1 MVFEYSYEKNELLK
15 RTRNIS
21 FETVVVLVLENK
33 IIDIIENPNRE
44 NQYMYVFRY
53 HNLIHVCP
61 FVVDSDKVF
70 LKAIFPNRKLAKL
83 YEINEEDKNYEDKV

>member
-21 FETVVVLVLENK
+21 FETVIVLVLENK
-33 IIDIIENPNRE
+33 IIDIIEHPNRN

-53 HNLIHVCP
+53 HNKIHVCP

-70 LKAIFPNRKLAKL
+70 LKTIFPNRKLAKL
-83 YEINEEDKNYEDKV
+83 YENNEEDKNHEDKI